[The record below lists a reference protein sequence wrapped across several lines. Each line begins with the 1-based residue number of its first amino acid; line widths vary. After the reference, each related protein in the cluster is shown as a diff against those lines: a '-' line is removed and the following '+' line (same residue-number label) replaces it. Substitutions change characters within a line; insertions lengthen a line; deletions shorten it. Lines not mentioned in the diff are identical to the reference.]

1 MKRPLIFYY
10 VMKYLLLAI
19 SFILLLFF
27 EGSLLANPQIH
38 EKKAGGHLYLASST
52 VYFNPAFL
60 ESEKNI
66 LRPLD
71 NKIDIFNYLS
81 FIPNDW
87 NNTNKIIFFRK
98 LDENEQKIGSL
109 FDRLGSFFL
118 QSLDQRLLKNSS
130 MRLYRDERI
139 NYSENNIFLYDK
151 YHFGLYKGEIRDNDY
166 IKRDIAMRAVWSAFG
181 DIMSETPLGQKLNNI
196 EARLS
201 NYFTVEL
208 SKSLSEGKNELLLP
222 GQVSFAKSKEVKE
235 YYISLC
241 SFFYT
246 DPDSLEGNFTFELK
260 TGYYSTRANSI
271 YDSGK
276 KKLTVKLFDDDLNSY
291 LDMETNIIFN
301 HEHKTETQWLLALS
315 VTF

>member
-1 MKRPLIFYY
+1 
-10 VMKYLLLAI
+10 
-19 SFILLLFF
+19 LFF
-27 EGSLLANPQIH
+27 EGSLSANPQIH
-38 EKKAGGHLYLASST
+38 EKKTGGHLYLTANA

-66 LRPLD
+66 FRLLD
-71 NKIDIFNYLS
+71 SNIDIFNYLS
-81 FIPNDW
+81 FTSNDW

-98 LDENEQKIGSL
+98 LDEHEQKTGTL

-181 DIMSETPLGQKLNNI
+181 DIISETPLGQKLNEI
-196 EARLS
+196 EARLA
-201 NYFTVEL
+201 NYLTVEF
-208 SKSLSEGKNELLLP
+208 SKSLSGEKNELLLP
-222 GQVSFAKSKEVKE
+222 GQVSLEKLKAIKE
-235 YYISLC
+235 YYISLR

-246 DPDSLEGNFTFELK
+246 DPDSLKGNFTFELK
-260 TGYYSTRANSI
+260 TGYHSTRANTI

-276 KKLTVKLFDDDLNSY
+276 NKLTVKLLDDDINSY

-301 HEHKTETQWLLALS
+301 HEHKAETQWLLALS